1 MTQMPSTAY
10 LLSSPDFDTQ
20 LKPNPKTKTQHR
32 KEKAI
37 KTPTKTQKT
46 AVAENDPT
54 CLQVASVEGSDE
66 AKGKFVRFVANSK
79 NIQCQV
85 WLRNATLAKFN
96 IQPKSILA
104 LDPATIAV
112 ASKYDSV
119 TKSLVLDADGNEQA
133 SPIVYEYTAEG
144 VTYKYPYG
152 RLTLD
157 LGLKVTG
164 CDNSEVRKVT
174 AFNPL

>member
-1 MTQMPSTAY
+1 M
-10 LLSSPDFDTQ
+10 
-20 LKPNPKTKTQHR
+20 
-32 KEKAI
+32 
-37 KTPTKTQKT
+37 
-46 AVAENDPT
+46 
-54 CLQVASVEGSDE
+54 ASVEGSPE

-85 WLRNATLAKFN
+85 WLRNATLVKWN

-144 VTYKYPYG
+144 VTYQYTHG

-157 LGLKVTG
+157 MGLKVTG
-164 CDNSEVRKVT
+164 CDNSEVRKVV

>member
-1 MTQMPSTAY
+1 M
-10 LLSSPDFDTQ
+10 
-20 LKPNPKTKTQHR
+20 
-32 KEKAI
+32 
-37 KTPTKTQKT
+37 
-46 AVAENDPT
+46 
-54 CLQVASVEGSDE
+54 EGSE
-66 AKGKFVRFVANSK
+66 NSKGKFVRFVANSK

-112 ASKYDSV
+112 ASKYDST
-119 TKSLVLDADGNEQA
+119 TKSLVLDADGNEQP
-133 SPIVYEYTAEG
+133 STVVYSYTADG
-144 VTYKYPYG
+144 VEYKYPYG

-157 LGLKVTG
+157 LGLKVTA

>member
-1 MTQMPSTAY
+1 MGSK
-10 LLSSPDFDTQ
+10 LSRSNKIH
-20 LKPNPKTKTQHR
+20 KPTNR

-37 KTPTKTQKT
+37 KAKAKDPKT
-46 AVAENDPT
+46 ATPETEAT
-54 CLQVASVEGSDE
+54 LIQVASVEGSDE

-79 NIQCQV
+79 GIQCQV

-104 LDPATIAV
+104 LDPATIAI
-112 ASKYDSV
+112 ASKYDSA

-133 SPIVYEYTAEG
+133 SPVVYEYISEG

-157 LGLKVTG
+157 MGLKVTG
-164 CDNSEVRKVT
+164 CDNSEVRKVV